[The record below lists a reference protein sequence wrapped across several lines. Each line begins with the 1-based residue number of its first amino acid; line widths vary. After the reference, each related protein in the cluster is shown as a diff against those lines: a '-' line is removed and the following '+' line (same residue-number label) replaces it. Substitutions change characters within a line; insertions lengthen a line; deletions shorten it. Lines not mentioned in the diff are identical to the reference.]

1 MELDL
6 WSELEELNPG
16 IEDLKLFVYRLLRE
30 LQSTRANSSRH
41 SSRVDQIQRALV
53 RQQLLCAEL
62 QRENADLRSDNEKL
76 SNYHQE
82 HLETAQQ
89 ESAEALE
96 VRQQRRLREI
106 LRLHE
111 AHEVRTQAIREQHA
125 IEISKHAIIEVQL
138 RRSLGELRDKQAVE
152 TAKYEAQWVAHDERE
167 SWWVQ
172 CGVANDKRIHE
183 LEVQLFLSSVFG
195 RANGIIEEH
204 GPLVTLS
211 KFSSLLYAADER
223 AKPAVVKVGT
233 MKLWL
238 QSMPQTFELHGEGQP
253 GYEQVSLRDS
263 TKRPP
268 TEAGLKATA
277 RMSDGAGPSGIAP
290 PVHQGSDADTSEA
303 TMKLHMGRAAA
314 RRDLATGDDRRMLN
328 DIVHARDRDP
338 HKHGHNNFVDEE
350 TGRPSKERMRAE
362 LERQKGGASSVT
374 PRGDDKRLQHSSSHN
389 PLVTQKVV
397 EIDRRNNTNKFDTCI
412 ELLMVTLTLTLT
424 PTPTVAS
431 TLTSTPNL

>member
-125 IEISKHAIIEVQL
+125 IEISKHVIIEVQL

-223 AKPAVVKVGT
+223 ARPAVVKVGT

-290 PVHQGSDADTSEA
+290 P
-303 TMKLHMGRAAA
+303 
-314 RRDLATGDDRRMLN
+314 
-328 DIVHARDRDP
+328 
-338 HKHGHNNFVDEE
+338 
-350 TGRPSKERMRAE
+350 
-362 LERQKGGASSVT
+362 
-374 PRGDDKRLQHSSSHN
+374 
-389 PLVTQKVV
+389 
-397 EIDRRNNTNKFDTCI
+397 
-412 ELLMVTLTLTLT
+412 
-424 PTPTVAS
+424 
-431 TLTSTPNL
+431 